1 MWNRAVWQD
10 CWRGGHGSPAGAAGI
25 SPGRQARDREVH
37 GSRAPYGAT
46 GPFAGVRS
54 CRPYGTWREL
64 CSGVPDLTVRANS
77 DRPCGADDLD
87 IGGVVELGGDIF
99 AGENLY
105 GFHGTMVPEDG
116 W

>member
-1 MWNRAVWQD
+1 
-10 CWRGGHGSPAGAAGI
+10 
-25 SPGRQARDREVH
+25 
-37 GSRAPYGAT
+37 
-46 GPFAGVRS
+46 
-54 CRPYGTWREL
+54 L